1 MVRTVQSVPAFA
13 AAESVRER
21 SGACLCR
28 FVPAPSELAAMDEGA
43 QGALSVLTYRVRSL
57 AGGRRPALRSQKHG
71 CTQGVNTISLPTH
84 ILKYKN
90 GVLVL

>member
-71 CTQGVNTISLPTH
+71 
-84 ILKYKN
+84 
-90 GVLVL
+90 